1 MQSPISSEK
10 AHVSSSQTKVK
21 DEQRRADNLQDRLVT
36 EKEAVSALR
45 FQNADYRASEEMLKQ
60 SLQELENKLKIE
72 CDETELDKQRHSAS
86 IAALNE
92 TSAIREKEIAA
103 LREHVIE
110 LQNQLA
116 ELLDKRGSEI

>member
-1 MQSPISSEK
+1 
-10 AHVSSSQTKVK
+10 
-21 DEQRRADNLQDRLVT
+21 
-36 EKEAVSALR
+36 
-45 FQNADYRASEEMLKQ
+45 
-60 SLQELENKLKIE
+60 
-72 CDETELDKQRHSAS
+72 
-86 IAALNE
+86 LNE